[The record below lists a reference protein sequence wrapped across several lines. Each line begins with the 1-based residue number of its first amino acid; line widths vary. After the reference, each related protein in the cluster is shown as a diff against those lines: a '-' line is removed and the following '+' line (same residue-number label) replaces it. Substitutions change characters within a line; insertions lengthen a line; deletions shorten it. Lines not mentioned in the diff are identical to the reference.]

1 MNLTLPIWVVVAIA
15 VAVAAII
22 ALLAIKAGRREFG
35 HFLSMF
41 HDADGSG
48 EWSMTRVVAFMF
60 AIVVCLGIV
69 RMGMQDHLHDV
80 GWPFVALGVITLVA
94 VPIQALFRMV
104 EQYLRSKPGGKLLEE
119 LLKKGVSMIGIGAQQ
134 AGQGVTVQTNVTTEP
149 QDTQHT
155 E

>member
-1 MNLTLPIWVVVAIA
+1 MTLPIWAVIAIA
-15 VAVAAII
+15 VAI
-22 ALLAIKAGRREFG
+22 LASWTFLFLKAGRQEFG

-60 AIVVCLGIV
+60 AIVVCFGIA
-69 RMGMQDHLHDV
+69 RMGMQDQLHQV

-94 VPIQALFRMV
+94 VPVQAMFRMI
-104 EQYLRSKPGGKLLEE
+104 EQYLKSKPGAKLLEE
-119 LLKKGVSMIGIGAQQ
+119 LIKKGAGMIGINVPGGTTVETKVST
-134 AGQGVTVQTNVTTEP
+134 GQTE
-149 QDTQHT
+149 HT